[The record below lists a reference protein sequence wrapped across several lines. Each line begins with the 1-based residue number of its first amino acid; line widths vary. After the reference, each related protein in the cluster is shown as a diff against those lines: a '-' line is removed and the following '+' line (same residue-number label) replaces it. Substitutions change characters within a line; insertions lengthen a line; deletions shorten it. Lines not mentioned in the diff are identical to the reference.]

1 MKKLFK
7 ILFDDLEGTI
17 IKGLGLGIVLS
28 IITLLIV
35 AVAATIKVLIIT
47 FNEWSLSIIL
57 FVGVGISLFL
67 FFFILGNIVKLLS
80 YIWEKFTD
88 KSESKKEKFKKGENN
103 EEII

>member
-1 MKKLFK
+1 MKKLFE

-35 AVAATIKVLIIT
+35 AVASTIKILIIT

-57 FVGVGISLFL
+57 FIGVGISLFL
-67 FFFILGNIVKLLS
+67 FFFILGKIVEILS

-88 KSESKKEKFKKGENN
+88 KSEVKKENFKKGENN
-103 EEII
+103 EKNI

>member
-17 IKGLGLGIVLS
+17 INGLGIGIVLS
-28 IITLLIV
+28 IIALLIV
-35 AVAATIKVLIIT
+35 AVAGTIKFLTIT

-57 FVGVGISLFL
+57 FIGVGISLFL
-67 FFFILGNIVKLLS
+67 FFFILGNIGKLLS

-88 KSESKKEKFKKGENN
+88 KSEVKKENFKKGGNN
-103 EEII
+103 EKNI